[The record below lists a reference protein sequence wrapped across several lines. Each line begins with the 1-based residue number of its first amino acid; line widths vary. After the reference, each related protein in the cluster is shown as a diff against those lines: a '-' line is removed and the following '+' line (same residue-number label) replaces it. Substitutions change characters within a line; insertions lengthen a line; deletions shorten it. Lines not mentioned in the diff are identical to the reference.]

1 MKGITDKVEVKKA
14 ERNLFCDSHGG
25 HSCKTSSMSL
35 LIYLM
40 LLLFF
45 IVGHPKIKIKI
56 NFIGEKKVHKI
67 CVPFMINKF
76 FWMDF
81 IFVQWWIYFL

>member
-40 LLLFF
+40 LPLFF

-56 NFIGEKKVHKI
+56 NFIEEKKAHKI
-67 CVPFMINKF
+67 CGTH
-76 FWMDF
+76 
-81 IFVQWWIYFL
+81 